1 MNQMIKFSMKNVAAL
16 IILMIMLLLGGLY
29 ATSKLKVEMMPDMSF
44 PVVMVSTQYIAPPF
58 DVMEQVTEPLEKS
71 ISGLAGLKSMNSTSS
86 DNFSSIMLEL
96 ENGYDPEDA
105 KQEVENLIKSVRL
118 PQSAETP
125 NVATFGFAS
134 EPVYYLALYGQN
146 GMNQVEL
153 DKVYNDVILPGLES
167 ISGLDHVDS
176 IGNQE
181 ATLTIQLDAPLLD
194 HYGLTPGQVTQFIQ
208 ASMLASP
215 AGSVELNG
223 NTQQVRV
230 GGQFDTIYNLE
241 RMEIST
247 PRGQTIQLQDI
258 SRIEAISEST
268 FIARF
273 NDMPAI
279 GVHLYKTSDANA
291 VEFANAVDAMI
302 EQWRVTM
309 PNVAFQNIY
318 NTAEDIKDSI
328 NGMVQEG
335 LLGAL
340 LASIMILLFLK
351 NVRMTLIV
359 LVSIPL
365 SVFLTMLVM
374 LPLDIS
380 LNIMTLGAM
389 VIAIGRVVDD
399 SIVVI
404 ENIYSQLQKA
414 QERNESV
421 IFLATKQVGMAI
433 SSSTIATAGVFL
445 PLGLVGGPVGE
456 IFRPFAITLATA
468 LMASL
473 LVALTVIPMLAKV
486 LVLGNKSIKHEEK
499 VGAITRGYKKALE
512 WSLKHRIKTMLA
524 SFLIFVL
531 SVILITPNL
540 GLAFMPDSESDKQ
553 IIFDIKLPR
562 ESSMEM
568 TDATVRNMESLLK
581 AELDSEG
588 NPKFNYIESL
598 VGYQFSSEQI
608 PYRATMFTQV
618 TEGTD
623 AKEAVKEYEEK
634 LSYDLPAGSEIIGTL
649 ISFSADG
656 MSGPDFR
663 YSLKGNDMLTL
674 QQAAEMIK
682 TKMQEFPELS
692 NIEDSLSESK
702 LQIDVTVDQTRA
714 RLYGLS
720 SAQVLDSVN
729 GWIGKAQLGDLK
741 LDNVLYKTVIE
752 VDPIYKDSL
761 DGIAKIPL
769 TAPTGSTVYLDEVA
783 YIQQVEAPASISRNN
798 QSQVLSVSAV
808 IESMDKGGV
817 SAQVAAALN
826 ELELPSGVTRE
837 VSGVS
842 DQIMESFMDLFVAMA
857 ASIFIVYLIMVLS
870 FGNASAPFSIL
881 FSLPLAA
888 IGGLLG
894 LLLTGETLNVTSMI
908 GFLMLIGIVISNAIV
923 LIARVQQLREEG
935 HSMLEALV
943 EGGVSRLRPIIM
955 TAGATIVVLFPLALG
970 FSHGALISKGLAV
983 VVIGGLTTSTILTLF
998 IVPVAYEMIYQFN
1011 GWVKRLFTRNKS
1023 SLPKEKPVAS

>member
-1 MNQMIKFSMKNVAAL
+1 MKNVAAL
-16 IILMIMLLLGGLY
+16 IILMIMLLLGGMY

-44 PVVMVSTQYIAPPF
+44 PVVMVSTQYTAPPK
-58 DVMEQVTEPLEKS
+58 DVMEQITEPLEKS
-71 ISGLAGLKSMNSTSS
+71 ISGLDGLKTISSTSS
-86 DNFSSIMLEL
+86 DSFSSIFLEL
-96 ENGYDPEDA
+96 ENGYDAEDA
-105 KQEVENLIKSVRL
+105 KQEVENLVKNTRL
-118 PQSAETP
+118 PQSAESPT
-125 NVATFGFAS
+125 VATFGFAS
-134 EPVYYLALYGQN
+134 QPVYYLSLYGQN

-153 DKVYNDVILPGLES
+153 DKLYNDVILPGLES

-181 ATLTIQLDAPLLD
+181 ATLTIQLDAD
-194 HYGLTPGQVTQFIQ
+194 MMNHYGLTPSQVTNYIQ
-208 ASMLASP
+208 ASVMASP
-215 AGSVELNG
+215 AGTVELNG
-223 NTQQVRV
+223 NTQQVRI

-241 RMEIST
+241 RMEITT
-247 PRGQTIQLQDI
+247 PRGQNILLQDI
-258 SRIEAISEST
+258 ARVEAISEST

-273 NDMPAI
+273 NDQPAI
-279 GVHLYKTSDANA
+279 GVHLYKTSSANA
-291 VEFANAVDAMI
+291 VEFANSVDRMI
-302 EQWRVTM
+302 DGWRTTM
-309 PNVAFQNIY
+309 PNIAFQNIY
-318 NTAEDIKDSI
+318 NTAEDIKESI
-328 NGMVQEG
+328 AGMVQEG

-340 LASIMILLFLK
+340 LASIMILMFLR

-365 SVFLTMLVM
+365 SVFLTMLIM
-374 LPLDIS
+374 LPLNIS

-414 QERNESV
+414 YDRNESV

-486 LVLGNKSIKHEEK
+486 LVLKHKNIKHEEK
-499 VGAITRGYKKALE
+499 TGRITNAYKRALE

-524 SFLIFVL
+524 SALVFIIVVPLVLINIGF
-531 SVILITPNL
+531 
-540 GLAFMPDSESDKQ
+540 AFMPESESDKQ
-553 IIFDIKLPR
+553 IIFDIKLPQ
-562 ESSMEM
+562 ETSMEM
-568 TDATVRNMESLLK
+568 MDATMKNVEAIMK
-581 AELDSEG
+581 AETDVEG

-598 VGYQFSSEQI
+598 IGYQYSSEQI

-618 TEGTD
+618 TDATD
-623 AKEAVKEYEEK
+623 AKTAAKEYEEK
-634 LSYDLPAGSEIIGTL
+634 ILYDLPQGSEVIGTL
-649 ISFSADG
+649 ISFSGDMG
-656 MSGPDFR
+656 GGTDFT
-663 YSLKGNDMLTL
+663 YSLKGDDLLTL
-674 QQAAEMIK
+674 QQAAESVK
-682 TKMQEFPELS
+682 AKMQEFPELS
-692 NIEDSLSESK
+692 AIDDSLSESR
-702 LQIDVTVDQTRA
+702 LQVDVTVDQARA
-714 RLYGLS
+714 RLYGLT
-720 SAQVLDSVN
+720 SAQVLEAVN
-729 GWIGKAQLGDLK
+729 GWIRKAELGDLK
-741 LDNVLYKTVIE
+741 FDNVLYKTVVE
-752 VDPIYKDSL
+752 VDSEYKNSL
-761 DGIAKIPL
+761 DSIAKIQL
-769 TAPTGSTVYLDEVA
+769 SSPTGSIVYLDEVA
-783 YIQQVEAPASISRNN
+783 YINQVEAPVSISRNN
-798 QSQVLSVSAV
+798 QSQVVSVSAT
-808 IESMDKGGV
+808 IESVDKGGV
-817 SAQVAAALN
+817 STQVAAALN
-826 ELELPSGVTRE
+826 ELELPSGVFRE
-837 VSGVS
+837 VSGVN
-842 DQIMESFMDLFVAMA
+842 DQIMESFMDLLVAMA
-857 ASIFIVYLIMVLS
+857 ASVFIVYLIMVLS

-894 LLLTGETLNVTSMI
+894 LLVTRETLNVTSMI

-935 HSMLEALV
+935 HSIKDALV

-1011 GWVKRLFTRNKS
+1011 GWVARLFGRKKKTNIA
-1023 SLPKEKPVAS
+1023 KETSAAQ